1 MRAFGSARSVLLAL
15 ALSVTACAGEPSAES
30 GDEAARPP
38 GDAAQPAA
46 TPSAE
51 DAPPANPLL
60 NPAHE
65 AMNQTAPDV
74 FQALFETSKGDF
86 TVEVVRE
93 WAPNGADRFY
103 NLVRNGFYDGVR
115 FFRVLDGFVA
125 QFGISGDP
133 AVSTVWR
140 ERAMADDAVAGTNA
154 RGTVTY
160 AMAGPNTRTTQVFI
174 NYRDNSQLDDMGFA
188 PFGRVVSGME
198 VVDALHAAY
207 GEGAPRGSGPNQARI
222 QAEGNAYLE
231 SEFPDLDF
239 VQRATIVEGDK
250 GN

>member
-86 TVEVVRE
+86 TVEVVR
-93 WAPNGADRFY
+93 
-103 NLVRNGFYDGVR
+103 
-115 FFRVLDGFVA
+115 
-125 QFGISGDP
+125 
-133 AVSTVWR
+133 
-140 ERAMADDAVAGTNA
+140 
-154 RGTVTY
+154 
-160 AMAGPNTRTTQVFI
+160 
-174 NYRDNSQLDDMGFA
+174 
-188 PFGRVVSGME
+188 
-198 VVDALHAAY
+198 
-207 GEGAPRGSGPNQARI
+207 
-222 QAEGNAYLE
+222 
-231 SEFPDLDF
+231 
-239 VQRATIVEGDK
+239 
-250 GN
+250 

>member
-1 MRAFGSARSVLLAL
+1 
-15 ALSVTACAGEPSAES
+15 
-30 GDEAARPP
+30 
-38 GDAAQPAA
+38 
-46 TPSAE
+46 
-51 DAPPANPLL
+51 
-60 NPAHE
+60 
-65 AMNQTAPDV
+65 MNQTAPDV